1 MDAGQ
6 SGKNCRNL
14 AARTEPFSPLAS
26 FGVRSSSKGE
36 VGGSKKAISAA
47 GFPLVVHQRVLSC
60 LVSRKQREAHCWC
73 VAALGSVWHLAGEA
87 AGNPL
92 SVFEL
97 TSAQLR
103 TVTKHDASRLI
114 P

>member
-47 GFPLVVHQRVLSC
+47 GFPLLVHQRVLNC
-60 LVSRKQREAHCWC
+60 LSPGSREKHIA
-73 VAALGSVWHLAGEA
+73 GVWL
-87 AGNPL
+87 L
-92 SVFEL
+92 SVPCGTGQERRQATL
-97 TSAQLR
+97 CLY
-103 TVTKHDASRLI
+103 LN
-114 P
+114 